1 MASGTMMMDMSVSL
15 DALRE
20 YARKELVDLL
30 NEVYLLHFLP
40 EHWLSAPSPPLWALP
55 SCATT
60 LTACSVNARLLS
72 ICSSAALTASR
83 VCRLT

>member
-1 MASGTMMMDMSVSL
+1 MMMDMSVSL

-30 NEVYLLHFLP
+30 NEVHLLRFLP
-40 EHWLSAPSPPLWALP
+40 ERCCWLSAPSPPLWALP